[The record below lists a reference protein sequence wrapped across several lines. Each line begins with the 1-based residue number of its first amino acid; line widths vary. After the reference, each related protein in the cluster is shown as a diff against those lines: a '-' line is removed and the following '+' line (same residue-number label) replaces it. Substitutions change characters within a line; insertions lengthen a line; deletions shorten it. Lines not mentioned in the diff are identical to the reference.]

1 MRKVCEV
8 YLVSSA
14 SSDERGVELT
24 FPVSRYE
31 MMDAFEQI
39 HTKSPGDVYWQ
50 VDEFYCFDYLAPH
63 LDESMS
69 IFEFNSLTEQLSKL
83 DSYQETAL
91 EGLLQMQVKNHMQEN
106 SGIITVPELMML
118 AHNVDHCHVLADVHT
133 DTELGKFCA
142 DNDFLPE
149 LTALPDSV
157 YALLDY
163 AKIGKQMRESEAGT
177 FTPHGYVVRTE
188 ELQPLPEHE
197 PQREISYMIRL
208 TLMNHENEQKTAVLD
223 LPANEQRTAVLDL
236 PATEQRLLE
245 VQKEL
250 DAPEWYDAQFTGC
263 DAIAPQLN
271 SMLTDVEDLPRINE
285 LAQSLQELK
294 AGGQLTKFKAVVSA
308 TQCETLEDVF
318 DRIEK
323 LPQYCF
329 ETKIRDKDA
338 LVRDELEFVLGG
350 KDADLIY
357 KHLNREAYAEDVL
370 KQYGA
375 ELTPYGMVNRADF
388 GPLNEPIPEQEE
400 THEPQMGM

>member
-24 FPVSRYE
+24 FPVSQYE

-163 AKIGKQMRESEAGT
+163 AKIGKQMRESEAGA

-188 ELQPLPEHE
+188 ELQPLPDYE
-197 PQREISYMIRL
+197 PQRDINYMIRL

-223 LPANEQRTAVLDL
+223 LPA
-236 PATEQRLLE
+236 TEERLLE

-263 DAIAPQLN
+263 DAIVPQLN
-271 SMLTDVEDLPRINE
+271 TLLTDVEDIPRINE
-285 LAQSLQELK
+285 LAHSLLELK
-294 AGGQLTKFKAVVSA
+294 ANGQLTKFKAVISA

-329 ETKIRDKDA
+329 ETKVCDKDA

-375 ELTPYGMVNRADF
+375 ELTPYGMVNREDF
-388 GPLNEPIPEQEE
+388 GPLHEPIPEQQQEQ
-400 THEPQMGM
+400 TQEPQMGM

>member
-24 FPVSRYE
+24 FPVSQYE

-83 DSYQETAL
+83 DERQETAL
-91 EGLLQMQVKNHMQEN
+91 EGLLQMQVNKHMQEN
-106 SGIITVPELMML
+106 SGPITAQELMML
-118 AHNVDHCHVLADVHT
+118 ASNVDRCQVLADVHT

-163 AKIGKQMRESEAGT
+163 AKIGKQMREDESGV

-188 ELQPLPEHE
+188 ELQPLPDYE
-197 PQREISYMIRL
+197 PQRDINYMIRL

-223 LPANEQRTAVLDL
+223 LPATQERMM
-236 PATEQRLLE
+236 E
-245 VQKEL
+245 VQEEL
-250 DAPEWYDAQFTGC
+250 DAPEWFDAQFTGC

-294 AGGQLTKFKAVVSA
+294 VSGQLTKFKAVVSA
-308 TQCETLEDVF
+308 TQCESLDDVF
-318 DRIEK
+318 DR
-323 LPQYCF
+323 L
-329 ETKIRDKDA
+329 
-338 LVRDELEFVLGG
+338 
-350 KDADLIY
+350 
-357 KHLNREAYAEDVL
+357 
-370 KQYGA
+370 
-375 ELTPYGMVNRADF
+375 
-388 GPLNEPIPEQEE
+388 
-400 THEPQMGM
+400 

>member
-8 YLVSSA
+8 YLVSSSA
-14 SSDERGVELT
+14 TDERGVELT
-24 FPVSRYE
+24 FPVSQYE

-83 DSYQETAL
+83 DERQETAL
-91 EGLLQMQVKNHMQEN
+91 EGLLQMQVNKHMQEN
-106 SGIITVPELMML
+106 SGPITAQELMML
-118 AHNVDHCHVLADVHT
+118 ASNVDRCHVLADVHS
-133 DTELGKFCA
+133 DEDLGKFYA

-149 LTALPDSV
+149 LNDLPDSA

-163 AKIGKQMRESEAGT
+163 AKIGKQMRESEAGV

-188 ELQPLPEHE
+188 ELQPLPDYE
-197 PQREISYMIRL
+197 PQREIFYMIRL

-223 LPANEQRTAVLDL
+223 LPA
-236 PATEQRLLE
+236 TEQRMQE

-250 DAPEWYDAQFTGC
+250 DTPEWFDAQFTGC
-263 DAIAPQLN
+263 DAIVPKLN
-271 SMLTDVEDLPRINE
+271 TMLTDVEDLPRINE
-285 LAQSLQELK
+285 LAHSLQELK
-294 AGGQLTKFKAVVSA
+294 ENGQLTKFKAVVGA
-308 TQCETLEDVF
+308 TKCESLEDVF
-318 DRIEK
+318 DRIAN

-329 ETKIRDKDA
+329 EAKIRDKDA

-375 ELTPYGMVNRADF
+375 EITPYGMVNRADF
-388 GPLNEPIPEQEE
+388 GPLHEPIPEQQQEQ
-400 THEPQMGM
+400 TQEPQMGM

>member
-24 FPVSRYE
+24 FPVSQYE

-83 DSYQETAL
+83 DARQDIAM
-91 EGLLQMQVKNHMQEN
+91 EGLLDMAVQKHMQEN
-106 SGIITVPELMML
+106 SGPIMVQELMML
-118 AHNVDHCHVLADVHT
+118 ASNADRCHVLADVHS
-133 DTELGKFCA
+133 DEDLGKFYVENGFR
-142 DNDFLPE
+142 DDLD
-149 LTALPDSV
+149 ALPDSA

-163 AKIGKQMRESEAGT
+163 AKIGKQMRESEAGV

-188 ELQPLPEHE
+188 ELQPLPDYE
-197 PQREISYMIRL
+197 PQREISYIIRL
-208 TLMNHENEQKTAVLD
+208 TLMNHENEQ
-223 LPANEQRTAVLDL
+223 RTSVLDL

-245 VQKEL
+245 VQEEL
-250 DAPEWYDAQFTGC
+250 DAPEWFDAQFTAC
-263 DAIAPQLN
+263 DAIVPRLN
-271 SMLTDVEDLPRINE
+271 TMLTDVEDLPMINE
-285 LAQSLQELK
+285 LAQALQELK
-294 AGGQLTKFKAVVSA
+294 ASGQLTKFKAVVSA
-308 TQCETLEDVF
+308 TQCESLDDVF
-318 DRIEK
+318 DRLEK

-329 ETKIRDKDA
+329 EAKIRDKDA

-357 KHLNREAYAEDVL
+357 KHLNCEAYAEDVL

-375 ELTPYGMVNRADF
+375 ELTPYGMVNREDF
-388 GPLNEPIPEQEE
+388 GPLHEPIPEQQQEQ
-400 THEPQMGM
+400 TQEPQMGM

>member
-8 YLVSSA
+8 YLVSSSA
-14 SSDERGVELT
+14 SDERGVELT

-31 MMDAFEQI
+31 MIDAFEQI

-69 IFEFNSLTEQLSKL
+69 IFEFNALTEQLSKL
-83 DSYQETAL
+83 DGYQETAL

-118 AHNVDHCHVLADVHT
+118 AHNVEHCHVLADVHT

-163 AKIGKQMRESEAGT
+163 AKIGKQMREDEAGT

-188 ELQPLPEHE
+188 ELEPLPEHE

-223 LPANEQRTAVLDL
+223 LPT
-236 PATEQRLLE
+236 TEQRLLE
-245 VQKEL
+245 VQNEL
-250 DAPEWYDAQFTGC
+250 DAPEWFDAQFTGC
-263 DAIAPQLN
+263 DAIVPRLN
-271 SMLTDVEDLPRINE
+271 SLLTDVEDLPRINE

-294 AGGQLTKFKAVVSA
+294 VSGQLTKFKAVVSA
-308 TQCETLEDVF
+308 TQCETLDDVF

-388 GPLNEPIPEQEE
+388 GPLNEPIPEQKQEQ
-400 THEPQMGM
+400 TQEPQMGM

>member
-8 YLVSSA
+8 YLVSSSA
-14 SSDERGVELT
+14 TDERGVELT
-24 FPVSRYE
+24 FPVSQYE

-163 AKIGKQMRESEAGT
+163 AKIGKQMRESEAGA

-188 ELQPLPEHE
+188 ELQPLPDYE
-197 PQREISYMIRL
+197 PQRDINYMIRL

-223 LPANEQRTAVLDL
+223 LPA
-236 PATEQRLLE
+236 TEERLLE

-263 DAIAPQLN
+263 DAIVPQLN
-271 SMLTDVEDLPRINE
+271 TLLTDVEDIPRINE
-285 LAQSLQELK
+285 LAHSLLELK
-294 AGGQLTKFKAVVSA
+294 ANGQLTKFKAVISA

-375 ELTPYGMVNRADF
+375 ELTPYGMVNREDF
-388 GPLNEPIPEQEE
+388 GPLHEPIPEQQQEQ
-400 THEPQMGM
+400 TQEPQMGM

>member
-24 FPVSRYE
+24 FPVSQYE

-69 IFEFNSLTEQLSKL
+69 IFEFNALTEQLSKL
-83 DSYQETAL
+83 D
-91 EGLLQMQVKNHMQEN
+91 

-118 AHNVDHCHVLADVHT
+118 ASNVDRCHVLADIHT
-133 DTELGKFCA
+133 DEDLGKFYVKNGFRE
-142 DNDFLPE
+142 DLD
-149 LTALPDSV
+149 ALPDSA

-163 AKIGKQMRESEAGT
+163 AKIGKQMRESEAGA

-188 ELQPLPEHE
+188 ELQPLPDYE

-208 TLMNHENEQKTAVLD
+208 ALMNHENEQKTAVLD
-223 LPANEQRTAVLDL
+223 LPA
-236 PATEQRLLE
+236 TEQRMQE

-250 DAPEWYDAQFTGC
+250 DAPEWFDAQFTGC

-271 SMLTDVEDLPRINE
+271 TMLTDVEDLPRINE
-285 LAQSLQELK
+285 LAKSLQELK
-294 AGGQLTKFKAVVSA
+294 ANGQLTKIKAVIGA
-308 TQCETLEDVF
+308 TQCETLDDVF

-329 ETKIRDKDA
+329 ETKICDKDA

-350 KDADLIY
+350 RDADLIY

-375 ELTPYGMVNRADF
+375 EITPYGMVNRADF
-388 GPLNEPIPEQEE
+388 GPLHEPIPEQKQEQAQ
-400 THEPQMGM
+400 EPQMGM

>member
-8 YLVSSA
+8 YLVSSTA
-14 SSDERGVELT
+14 SDERGVELT
-24 FPVSRYE
+24 FPVSQYE

-39 HTKSPGDVYWQ
+39 HTKMPGDVYWQ

-83 DSYQETAL
+83 DERQETAL
-91 EGLLQMQVKNHMQEN
+91 EGLVQMQVKNHMQEN

-118 AHNVDHCHVLADVHT
+118 AANVNRCHVLADIHT
-133 DTELGKFCA
+133 DEDIGKFYVKNGFRE
-142 DNDFLPE
+142 DLD
-149 LTALPDSV
+149 ALPDSA

-163 AKIGKQMRESEAGT
+163 AKIGKQMREDEAGT

-188 ELQPLPEHE
+188 ELQPLPDFE
-197 PQREISYMIRL
+197 PQREIFYMIRL
-208 TLMNHENEQKTAVLD
+208 TLMNHENEQRAS
-223 LPANEQRTAVLDL
+223 VLDL

-245 VQKEL
+245 VQEEL
-250 DAPEWYDAQFTGC
+250 DAPEWFDAQFTGC

-271 SMLTDVEDLPRINE
+271 TLLTDVEDLPRINE

-294 AGGQLTKFKAVVSA
+294 ASGQLTKFKAVVGA
-308 TQCETLEDVF
+308 TQCESLDDVF

-329 ETKIRDKDA
+329 ETKIRDSDA

-350 KDADLIY
+350 RDADLIY
-357 KHLNREAYAEDVL
+357 KHLNCEAYAEDVL

-375 ELTPYGMVNRADF
+375 EITPYGMVNREDF
-388 GPLNEPIPEQEE
+388 GPLHESIPEQQQEQ
-400 THEPQMGM
+400 TQEPQMGM

>member
-24 FPVSRYE
+24 FPVSQYE

-91 EGLLQMQVKNHMQEN
+91 EGLLQMQVNKHMQEN
-106 SGIITVPELMML
+106 GGPITVQELMML

-163 AKIGKQMRESEAGT
+163 AKIGKQMREDEAGV

-188 ELQPLPEHE
+188 ELQPLPDYE
-197 PQREISYMIRL
+197 PQRDINYMIRL
-208 TLMNHENEQKTAVLD
+208 ALMNHENEQKTAVLD
-223 LPANEQRTAVLDL
+223 LPA
-236 PATEQRLLE
+236 TEQRMQE

-250 DAPEWYDAQFTGC
+250 DAPEWFDAQFTGC

-271 SMLTDVEDLPRINE
+271 TLLTDVEDLPKINE
-285 LAQSLQELK
+285 LAKSLQELK
-294 AGGQLTKFKAVVSA
+294 ASGQLTKFKAVVSA
-308 TQCETLEDVF
+308 TQCETLDDVF
-318 DRIEK
+318 DRLEK
-323 LPQYCF
+323 LSQYCF
-329 ETKIRDKDA
+329 ETKICDKDA
-338 LVRDELEFVLGG
+338 LVRDELDFVLGG
-350 KDADLIY
+350 RDADLIY

-375 ELTPYGMVNRADF
+375 EITPYGMVNREDF
-388 GPLNEPIPEQEE
+388 GPLHEPIPEQKQEQ
-400 THEPQMGM
+400 TQEPQMGM

>member
-24 FPVSRYE
+24 FPVSQYE

-63 LDESMS
+63 LDENMS

-91 EGLLQMQVKNHMQEN
+91 EGLLQMQVNKHMQEN
-106 SGIITVPELMML
+106 GGPITVQELMML

-149 LTALPDSV
+149 LTALPDSA

-163 AKIGKQMRESEAGT
+163 AKIGKQMREDEAGT

-188 ELQPLPEHE
+188 ELQPLPDYE
-197 PQREISYMIRL
+197 PQWEINYMIRL
-208 TLMNHENEQKTAVLD
+208 TLMNHENERK
-223 LPANEQRTAVLDL
+223 TAVLDL
-236 PATEQRLLE
+236 PATEQRMQE

-250 DAPEWYDAQFTGC
+250 DTPEWYDAQFTDC
-263 DAIAPQLN
+263 DAIVPRLN
-271 SMLTDVEDLPRINE
+271 TLLTDVEDLPRINE

-294 AGGQLTKFKAVVSA
+294 VSGQLTKFKAVVSA

-329 ETKIRDKDA
+329 ETKIRDSDA

-375 ELTPYGMVNRADF
+375 EITPYGMVNREDF
-388 GPLNEPIPEQEE
+388 GPLHEPIPEQQQEQMQ
-400 THEPQMGM
+400 EPQMGM

>member
-1 MRKVCEV
+1 MNKVCEV
-8 YLVSSA
+8 YLA
-14 SSDERGVELT
+14 TDDEHGVELSL
-24 FPVSRYE
+24 PVSQYE

-63 LDESMS
+63 LDENMS

-83 DSYQETAL
+83 DERQETAL
-91 EGLLQMQVKNHMQEN
+91 EGLLQMQVDKHVQEN

-118 AHNVDHCHVLADVHT
+118 AANVNRCHVLADIHT
-133 DTELGKFCA
+133 DEDIGKFYVKNGFRE
-142 DNDFLPE
+142 DLD
-149 LTALPDSV
+149 ALPDSA

-163 AKIGKQMRESEAGT
+163 AKIGKQMREDEAGT

-188 ELQPLPEHE
+188 ELQPLPDFE
-197 PQREISYMIRL
+197 PQREIFYMIRL

-223 LPANEQRTAVLDL
+223 LPA
-236 PATEQRLLE
+236 TEQRLLE
-245 VQKEL
+245 VQEEL
-250 DAPEWYDAQFTGC
+250 DAPEWFDAQFTGC

-271 SMLTDVEDLPRINE
+271 SMLTDVEELPRINE
-285 LAQSLQELK
+285 LAHSIQELK
-294 AGGQLTKFKAVVSA
+294 ASGQLTKFKAVVSA
-308 TQCETLEDVF
+308 TQCESLDDVF

-329 ETKIRDKDA
+329 ETKIRDSDA

-350 KDADLIY
+350 RDADLIY
-357 KHLNREAYAEDVL
+357 KHLNCEAYAEDVL

-375 ELTPYGMVNRADF
+375 EITPYGMVNREDF
-388 GPLNEPIPEQEE
+388 GPLHEPIPEQQQEQ
-400 THEPQMGM
+400 TQEPQMGM

>member
-1 MRKVCEV
+1 MRKVCEI

-24 FPVSRYE
+24 FPVSQYE

-63 LDESMS
+63 LDENMS
-69 IFEFNSLTEQLSKL
+69 IFEFNSLTAQLSKL
-83 DSYQETAL
+83 DERQETAL
-91 EGLLQMQVKNHMQEN
+91 EGLLQMQADKHMQEN
-106 SGIITVPELMML
+106 SGIMML
-118 AHNVDHCHVLADVHT
+118 ASNVDRCHVLADVHS
-133 DTELGKFCA
+133 DEALGKFYVENGFRE
-142 DNDFLPE
+142 DLD
-149 LTALPDSV
+149 ALPDSA

-163 AKIGKQMRESEAGT
+163 AKIGKQMREDEGGV

-188 ELQPLPEHE
+188 ELQPLPDYE
-197 PQREISYMIRL
+197 PQRNINYMIRL
-208 TLMNHENEQKTAVLD
+208 TLMNHENEQ
-223 LPANEQRTAVLDL
+223 RTAILDL

-245 VQKEL
+245 VQEEL
-250 DAPEWYDAQFTGC
+250 DAPEWFDAQFTGC
-263 DAIAPQLN
+263 DAIVPQLN
-271 SMLTDVEDLPRINE
+271 AMLTDVEDLPRINE

-294 AGGQLTKFKAVVSA
+294 ASGQLTKLKAVLGA
-308 TQCETLEDVF
+308 TQCETLDDVF

-357 KHLNREAYAEDVL
+357 KHLNCEAYAEDVL

-375 ELTPYGMVNRADF
+375 ELTPYGMVNREDF
-388 GPLNEPIPEQEE
+388 GPLHEPIPEQQQEQ
-400 THEPQMGM
+400 TQEPQMGM

>member
-8 YLVSSA
+8 YLVSSSA
-14 SSDERGVELT
+14 TDERGVELT
-24 FPVSRYE
+24 FPVSQYE

-39 HTKSPGDVYWQ
+39 RTKSPGDVYWQ

-83 DSYQETAL
+83 DARQEIAM
-91 EGLLQMQVKNHMQEN
+91 EGLLDMAVQKHMQEN
-106 SGIITVPELMML
+106 SGPIMVQELMML
-118 AHNVDHCHVLADVHT
+118 ASNVDRCHVLADVHS
-133 DTELGKFCA
+133 DEDLGKFYVENGFR
-142 DNDFLPE
+142 DDLD
-149 LTALPDSV
+149 ALPDSA

-163 AKIGKQMRESEAGT
+163 AKIGKQMRESEAGV

-188 ELQPLPEHE
+188 ELQPLPDYES
-197 PQREISYMIRL
+197 QRDTNYMIRL
-208 TLMNHENEQKTAVLD
+208 TLMNHEND
-223 LPANEQRTAVLDL
+223 QRTAVLDL
-236 PATEQRLLE
+236 PATEQRMQE

-250 DAPEWYDAQFTGC
+250 DAPEWFDAQFTGC

-271 SMLTDVEDLPRINE
+271 TLLTDVEDLPRINE
-285 LAQSLQELK
+285 LAQALQELK
-294 AGGQLTKFKAVVSA
+294 ASGQLTKFKAVVSA
-308 TQCETLEDVF
+308 TQCESLDDVF
-318 DRIEK
+318 DRLEK

-329 ETKIRDKDA
+329 EAKIRDKDA

-357 KHLNREAYAEDVL
+357 KHLNCEAYAEDVL

-375 ELTPYGMVNRADF
+375 ELTPYGMVNREDF
-388 GPLNEPIPEQEE
+388 GPLNEPIPEQKQEQ
-400 THEPQMGM
+400 TQEPQMGM

>member
-24 FPVSRYE
+24 FPVSQYE

-83 DSYQETAL
+83 DARQEIAM
-91 EGLLQMQVKNHMQEN
+91 EGLLDMAVQKHMQEN
-106 SGIITVPELMML
+106 SGSIMVQELMML
-118 AHNVDHCHVLADVHT
+118 ASNVDRCHVLADVHSNE
-133 DTELGKFCA
+133 DLGKFYVENGFRE
-142 DNDFLPE
+142 DLD
-149 LTALPDSV
+149 ALPDSA

-163 AKIGKQMRESEAGT
+163 AKIGKQMCESEAGT

-197 PQREISYMIRL
+197 PQRDINYMIRL
-208 TLMNHENEQKTAVLD
+208 ALMNHENEQKTAVLD
-223 LPANEQRTAVLDL
+223 LPA
-236 PATEQRLLE
+236 TEQRLLE
-245 VQKEL
+245 VQEEL

-263 DAIAPQLN
+263 DAIVPQLN
-271 SMLTDVEDLPRINE
+271 TLLTDVADLPRINE
-285 LAQSLQELK
+285 LAQALQELK
-294 AGGQLTKFKAVVSA
+294 ASGQLTKVKAVVGA
-308 TQCETLEDVF
+308 TQCETLDDVF
-318 DRIEK
+318 DRLEK
-323 LPQYCF
+323 LTQYCF
-329 ETKIRDKDA
+329 EAKIRDKDA

-357 KHLNREAYAEDVL
+357 KHLNCEAYAEDVL

-388 GPLNEPIPEQEE
+388 GPLNEPIPEQQQEQE
-400 THEPQMGM
+400 PSQEPQMGM

>member
-8 YLVSSA
+8 YLVSSSA
-14 SSDERGVELT
+14 TDERGVELT
-24 FPVSRYE
+24 FPVSQYE

-83 DSYQETAL
+83 DARQEIAM
-91 EGLLQMQVKNHMQEN
+91 EGLLNMTVQEH
-106 SGIITVPELMML
+106 SGSITVQELMML
-118 AHNVDHCHVLADVHT
+118 AANVNRCHVLADIHT
-133 DTELGKFCA
+133 DEDLGKFYVKNGFRE
-142 DNDFLPE
+142 DLD
-149 LTALPDSV
+149 ALPDSA

-177 FTPHGYVVRTE
+177 FSPHGYVVRTE
-188 ELQPLPEHE
+188 ELQPLPDFE

-208 TLMNHENEQKTAVLD
+208 TLINHE
-223 LPANEQRTAVLDL
+223 NEQRTAVLDL
-236 PATEQRLLE
+236 PTTEQRLLE
-245 VQKEL
+245 VQNEL
-250 DAPEWYDAQFTGC
+250 DAPEWFDAQFTGC

-271 SMLTDVEDLPRINE
+271 TLLTDVEDLPKINE
-285 LAQSLQELK
+285 LAKSLQELK
-294 AGGQLTKFKAVVSA
+294 ASGQLTKFKAVVGA
-308 TQCETLEDVF
+308 TQCETLDDVF

-375 ELTPYGMVNRADF
+375 EITPYGMVNREDF
-388 GPLNEPIPEQEE
+388 GPLHEPISEQQQERSQ
-400 THEPQMGM
+400 EPQMGM

>member
-8 YLVSSA
+8 YLVSSSA
-14 SSDERGVELT
+14 TDERGVELT
-24 FPVSRYE
+24 FPVSQYE

-83 DSYQETAL
+83 DERQETAL
-91 EGLLQMQVKNHMQEN
+91 EGLLQMQVNKHMQEN
-106 SGIITVPELMML
+106 GGPITVQELMML

-133 DTELGKFCA
+133 DTELGKFCE

-163 AKIGKQMRESEAGT
+163 AKIGKQMREDESGV

-197 PQREISYMIRL
+197 SQREITYMIRL
-208 TLMNHENEQKTAVLD
+208 TLMNHENEQ
-223 LPANEQRTAVLDL
+223 RTAILDL
-236 PATEQRLLE
+236 PATEARLLE

-250 DAPEWYDAQFTGC
+250 DAPEWFDAQFTGC
-263 DAIAPQLN
+263 DAIVPQLN
-271 SMLTDVEDLPRINE
+271 TLLTDVEDLPRINE

-308 TQCETLEDVF
+308 TKCESLDDVF
-318 DRIEK
+318 DRLEK
-323 LPQYCF
+323 LSQYCF
-329 ETKIRDKDA
+329 EIKIRNKDA

-357 KHLNREAYAEDVL
+357 KHLNCEAYAEDVL

-375 ELTPYGMVNRADF
+375 EITPYGMVNRADF
-388 GPLNEPIPEQEE
+388 GPLNEPIPEQKQEQ
-400 THEPQMGM
+400 TQEPQMGM

>member
-1 MRKVCEV
+1 MRKVCEI
-8 YLVSSA
+8 YLASSGA
-14 SSDERGVELT
+14 SDERGVELA
-24 FPVSRYE
+24 FPVSQYE

-63 LDESMS
+63 LDENMS

-83 DSYQETAL
+83 GGYQETAL
-91 EGLLQMQVKNHMQEN
+91 EGLLQMQMNKHMQEN
-106 SGIITVPELMML
+106 SGIITVPELML
-118 AHNVDHCHVLADVHT
+118 LTSNVDRCHVLADVHS
-133 DTELGKFCA
+133 DEALGKFYVENGFRE
-142 DNDFLPE
+142 DLD
-149 LTALPDSV
+149 ALPDSA

-163 AKIGKQMRESEAGT
+163 AKIGKQMRESEAGV

-188 ELQPLPEHE
+188 ELEPLPEHE

-223 LPANEQRTAVLDL
+223 LPA
-236 PATEQRLLE
+236 TEQRMQE

-263 DAIAPQLN
+263 DAIVPRLN
-271 SMLTDVEDLPRINE
+271 TMLTDVEDLPRINE
-285 LAQSLQELK
+285 LAQALQELK
-294 AGGQLTKFKAVVSA
+294 ANGQLTKIKAVIGA
-308 TQCETLEDVF
+308 TQCETLDDVF

-329 ETKIRDKDA
+329 ETKIRDSDA

-375 ELTPYGMVNRADF
+375 EITPYGMVNREDF
-388 GPLNEPIPEQEE
+388 GPLHEPIPEQHQEQ
-400 THEPQMGM
+400 TQEPQMGM

>member
-8 YLVSSA
+8 YLVSSSA
-14 SSDERGVELT
+14 SDEHGVELT
-24 FPVSRYE
+24 FPVSQYE

-39 HTKSPGDVYWQ
+39 RTKMPGDVYWQ

-83 DSYQETAL
+83 DERQEIAM
-91 EGLLQMQVKNHMQEN
+91 EGLLNMAVQKHVQEH

-118 AHNVDHCHVLADVHT
+118 ASNVDRCHVLANVHT
-133 DTELGKFCA
+133 NEDLGKFYA

-149 LTALPDSV
+149 LNDLPDSV
-157 YALLDY
+157 YNLLDY
-163 AKIGKQMRESEAGT
+163 AKIGKQMREDESGV

-188 ELQPLPEHE
+188 ELQPLPDHE
-197 PQREISYMIRL
+197 PQRDINYMIRL

-223 LPANEQRTAVLDL
+223 LPA
-236 PATEQRLLE
+236 TEQRLLE
-245 VQKEL
+245 VQEEL

-263 DAIAPQLN
+263 DTIVPQLN
-271 SMLTDVEDLPRINE
+271 TMLTDVEDLPRIND
-285 LAQSLQELK
+285 LAQALQELK
-294 AGGQLTKFKAVVSA
+294 ANGQLTKFKAVVGA
-308 TQCETLEDVF
+308 TQCETLDDVL
-318 DRIEK
+318 DRLEK

-329 ETKIRDKDA
+329 EAKIRDKDA

-388 GPLNEPIPEQEE
+388 GPLHEPIPEQQQEQ
-400 THEPQMGM
+400 TQEPQMGM

>member
-50 VDEFYCFDYLAPH
+50 VDEFYCFDYLATH
-63 LDESMS
+63 LDENMS

-83 DSYQETAL
+83 DDYQETAL
-91 EGLLQMQVKNHMQEN
+91 EGLLQMQVNKHMQEN
-106 SGIITVPELMML
+106 SGPITAQELMML

-163 AKIGKQMRESEAGT
+163 AKIGKQMRESEAGA

-188 ELQPLPEHE
+188 ELQPLPDYE
-197 PQREISYMIRL
+197 PQRDINYMIRL
-208 TLMNHENEQKTAVLD
+208 ALMNHENEQKTAVLD
-223 LPANEQRTAVLDL
+223 LPATQERMM
-236 PATEQRLLE
+236 E
-245 VQKEL
+245 VQEEL
-250 DAPEWYDAQFTGC
+250 DAPEWFDAQFTAC
-263 DAIAPQLN
+263 EAIVPQLN
-271 SMLTDVEDLPRINE
+271 SMLTDVEDLPRIND
-285 LAQSLQELK
+285 LAQALQELK
-294 AGGQLTKFKAVVSA
+294 ANGQLTKFKAVVGA
-308 TQCETLEDVF
+308 TQCETLDDVL
-318 DRIEK
+318 DRLEK
-323 LPQYCF
+323 LSQYCF
-329 ETKIRDKDA
+329 EAKIRDKDA

-350 KDADLIY
+350 RDADLIY
-357 KHLNREAYAEDVL
+357 KHMNCEAYAEDVL

-375 ELTPYGMVNRADF
+375 EITPYGMVNRADF
-388 GPLNEPIPEQEE
+388 GPLNEPIPEQKQEQ
-400 THEPQMGM
+400 TQEPQMGM

>member
-8 YLVSSA
+8 YLVSST

-24 FPVSRYE
+24 FPVSQYE

-83 DSYQETAL
+83 DERQETAL
-91 EGLLQMQVKNHMQEN
+91 EGLLQMQVDKHVQEN

-118 AHNVDHCHVLADVHT
+118 AANVNRCHVLADIHT
-133 DTELGKFCA
+133 DEDLGKFYA

-149 LTALPDSV
+149 LNDLPDSV
-157 YALLDY
+157 YDLLDY
-163 AKIGKQMRESEAGT
+163 AKIGKQMREDESGV

-188 ELQPLPEHE
+188 ELEPLPGHE

-208 TLMNHENEQKTAVLD
+208 ALMNHENEQKTAVLD
-223 LPANEQRTAVLDL
+223 LPA
-236 PATEQRLLE
+236 TEERLLE
-245 VQKEL
+245 VQKKL
-250 DAPEWYDAQFTGC
+250 DAPEWFDAQFTGC

-271 SMLTDVEDLPRINE
+271 TMLTDVEDLPRINE
-285 LAQSLQELK
+285 LARSLQELK
-294 AGGQLTKFKAVVSA
+294 ASGLLTKFKAVVGA
-308 TQCETLEDVF
+308 TQCESLDDVF

-329 ETKIRDKDA
+329 ETKICDKDA

-357 KHLNREAYAEDVL
+357 KHLNCEAYAEDVL

-375 ELTPYGMVNRADF
+375 EITPYGMVNRADF
-388 GPLNEPIPEQEE
+388 GPLHEPIPEQQQEQ
-400 THEPQMGM
+400 TQEPQMGM

>member
-1 MRKVCEV
+1 MRKVCEI

-24 FPVSRYE
+24 FPVSQYE

-63 LDESMS
+63 LDENMS

-83 DSYQETAL
+83 DERQEIAM
-91 EGLLQMQVKNHMQEN
+91 EGLLNMAVQKHMQEH

-118 AHNVDHCHVLADVHT
+118 ASNADHCHVLADVHS
-133 DTELGKFCA
+133 DEALGKFYA

-149 LTALPDSV
+149 LNDLPDSV
-157 YALLDY
+157 YDLLDY
-163 AKIGKQMRESEAGT
+163 AKIGKQMRESEAGV

-188 ELQPLPEHE
+188 ELQPLPDYE

-208 TLMNHENEQKTAVLD
+208 TLMNHENERK
-223 LPANEQRTAVLDL
+223 TAVLDL

-250 DAPEWYDAQFTGC
+250 DAPEWFDAQFTSC

-271 SMLTDVEDLPRINE
+271 TLLTDVEDLPRINE

-294 AGGQLTKFKAVVSA
+294 ASGQLTKFKAVVGA
-308 TQCETLEDVF
+308 TQCESLDDVF
-318 DRIEK
+318 DRIER

-338 LVRDELEFVLGG
+338 LVRDELDFVLGG

-357 KHLNREAYAEDVL
+357 KHLNCEAYAEDVL

-375 ELTPYGMVNRADF
+375 EITSYGMVNREDF
-388 GPLNEPIPEQEE
+388 GPLHEPIPEQQQEQ
-400 THEPQMGM
+400 TQEPQMGM

>member
-24 FPVSRYE
+24 FPVSQYE

-91 EGLLQMQVKNHMQEN
+91 EGLLQMQVNKHMQEN
-106 SGIITVPELMML
+106 GGIITVPELMML

-163 AKIGKQMRESEAGT
+163 AKIGKQMRESEAGV

-223 LPANEQRTAVLDL
+223 LPA
-236 PATEQRLLE
+236 TEQRMQE

-263 DAIAPQLN
+263 DAIVPRLN
-271 SMLTDVEDLPRINE
+271 TLLTDVEDLPRINE
-285 LAQSLQELK
+285 LAQALQELK
-294 AGGQLTKFKAVVSA
+294 ASGLLTKFKAVVGA
-308 TQCETLEDVF
+308 TQCETLDDVF

-375 ELTPYGMVNRADF
+375 EITPYGMVNRADF
-388 GPLNEPIPEQEE
+388 GPLNEPIPEQQQEQ
-400 THEPQMGM
+400 TQEPQMGM

>member
-8 YLVSSA
+8 YLVSSSA
-14 SSDERGVELT
+14 TDERGVELT
-24 FPVSRYE
+24 FPVSQYE

-63 LDESMS
+63 LDENMS

-91 EGLLQMQVKNHMQEN
+91 EGLLQMQVNKHMQEN
-106 SGIITVPELMML
+106 GGPITVQELMML

-163 AKIGKQMRESEAGT
+163 AKIGKQMRESEAGA
-177 FTPHGYVVRTE
+177 FTPHGYVVRAE
-188 ELQPLPEHE
+188 ELQPLPDYE

-208 TLMNHENEQKTAVLD
+208 TLMNHENEQRAS
-223 LPANEQRTAVLDL
+223 VLDL

-245 VQKEL
+245 VQNEL
-250 DAPEWYDAQFTGC
+250 DAPEWFDAQFTAC
-263 DAIAPQLN
+263 DAIVPRLN
-271 SMLTDVEDLPRINE
+271 TLLTDVEDLPRINK

-294 AGGQLTKFKAVVSA
+294 VSGQLTKFKAVVSA

-329 ETKIRDKDA
+329 ETKIRDSDA

-375 ELTPYGMVNRADF
+375 EITPYGMVNREDF
-388 GPLNEPIPEQEE
+388 GPLHEPISEQQQEQ
-400 THEPQMGM
+400 TQEPQMGM

>member
-8 YLVSSA
+8 YLISSNA
-14 SSDERGVELT
+14 SDERGVELT
-24 FPVSRYE
+24 FPVSQYE

-83 DSYQETAL
+83 DERQETAL

-163 AKIGKQMRESEAGT
+163 AKIGKQMREDEAGV

-188 ELQPLPEHE
+188 ELEPLPDYE

-223 LPANEQRTAVLDL
+223 LPATQERMM
-236 PATEQRLLE
+236 E
-245 VQKEL
+245 VQEKL
-250 DAPEWYDAQFTGC
+250 DAPEWFDAQFTDC

-271 SMLTDVEDLPRINE
+271 TMLTDMEDLPRINE
-285 LAQSLQELK
+285 LAQSLQKLK
-294 AGGQLTKFKAVVSA
+294 ASGQLTKFKAVVSA
-308 TQCETLEDVF
+308 TQCESLDDVF

-375 ELTPYGMVNRADF
+375 EITPYGMVNREDF
-388 GPLNEPIPEQEE
+388 GPLHEPISEQQQEQMQ
-400 THEPQMGM
+400 EPQMGM

>member
-63 LDESMS
+63 LDENMS
-69 IFEFNSLTEQLSKL
+69 IFEFNTLAQQLSKM
-83 DSYQETAL
+83 DEWQETAL
-91 EGLLQMQVKNHMQEN
+91 AGLLQMQVNKHMQEN
-106 SGIITVPELMML
+106 GGIITVPELMML
-118 AHNVDHCHVLADVHT
+118 ASNVDRCQVLADIHT
-133 DTELGKFCA
+133 DEALGKFYVENGFRE
-142 DNDFLPE
+142 DLD
-149 LTALPDSV
+149 ALPDSA

-163 AKIGKQMRESEAGT
+163 AKIGKQMREDEAGT

-188 ELQPLPEHE
+188 ELQPLPDYE
-197 PQREISYMIRL
+197 PQRDINYMIRL
-208 TLMNHENEQKTAVLD
+208 ALMNHE
-223 LPANEQRTAVLDL
+223 NEQRTAVLDL
-236 PATEQRLLE
+236 PATEQRMQE

-250 DAPEWYDAQFTGC
+250 DALEWFDAQFTGC

-285 LAQSLQELK
+285 LAKSLQELK
-294 AGGQLTKFKAVVSA
+294 ASGQLTKFKAVVGA
-308 TQCETLEDVF
+308 TQCESLDDVF
-318 DRIEK
+318 DRLEK

-329 ETKIRDKDA
+329 ETKIRDSDA

-375 ELTPYGMVNRADF
+375 EITPYGMVNREDF
-388 GPLNEPIPEQEE
+388 GPLLEPIPEQQQEQ
-400 THEPQMGM
+400 TQKPQMGM

>member
-8 YLVSSA
+8 YLVSSSA
-14 SSDERGVELT
+14 TDERGVELA
-24 FPVSRYE
+24 FPVSQYE

-83 DSYQETAL
+83 DDYQETAL
-91 EGLLQMQVKNHMQEN
+91 EGLLQMQVKKHMQEN

-177 FTPHGYVVRTE
+177 FSPHGYVVRTE
-188 ELQPLPEHE
+188 ELQPLPDRE

-223 LPANEQRTAVLDL
+223 LPT
-236 PATEQRLLE
+236 TEQRLLE
-245 VQKEL
+245 VQEEL
-250 DAPEWYDAQFTGC
+250 DAPEWFDAQFTGC

-285 LAQSLQELK
+285 LAQALQELK
-294 AGGQLTKFKAVVSA
+294 ASGQLTKFKAVVGA
-308 TQCETLEDVF
+308 TKCESLDDVF
-318 DRIEK
+318 DRLEK
-323 LPQYCF
+323 LSQYCF
-329 ETKIRDKDA
+329 ETKICDKDA

-375 ELTPYGMVNRADF
+375 EITPYGMVNREDF
-388 GPLNEPIPEQEE
+388 GPLHEPISEQQQEQ
-400 THEPQMGM
+400 TQEPQMGM

>member
-24 FPVSRYE
+24 FPVNQYE

-83 DSYQETAL
+83 DARQEIAM
-91 EGLLQMQVKNHMQEN
+91 EGLLDMAVQKHMQEN
-106 SGIITVPELMML
+106 SGPIMVQELMML
-118 AHNVDHCHVLADVHT
+118 ASNVDRCHVLADVHS
-133 DTELGKFCA
+133 DEDLGKFYVENGFR
-142 DNDFLPE
+142 DDLD
-149 LTALPDSV
+149 ALPDSA

-163 AKIGKQMRESEAGT
+163 AKIGKQMRESEAGV

-188 ELQPLPEHE
+188 ELQPLPDYES
-197 PQREISYMIRL
+197 QRDTNYMIRL
-208 TLMNHENEQKTAVLD
+208 TLMNHEND
-223 LPANEQRTAVLDL
+223 QRTAVLDL
-236 PATEQRLLE
+236 PATEQRMQE

-250 DAPEWYDAQFTGC
+250 DAPEWFDAQFTGC

-271 SMLTDVEDLPRINE
+271 TLLTDVEDLPRINE
-285 LAQSLQELK
+285 LAQALQELK
-294 AGGQLTKFKAVVSA
+294 ASGQLTKFKAVVSA
-308 TQCETLEDVF
+308 TQCESLDDVF
-318 DRIEK
+318 DRLEK

-329 ETKIRDKDA
+329 EAKIRDKDA

-357 KHLNREAYAEDVL
+357 KHLNCEAYAEDVL

-375 ELTPYGMVNRADF
+375 ELTPYGMVNREDF
-388 GPLNEPIPEQEE
+388 GPLHEPIPEQQQEQ
-400 THEPQMGM
+400 TQEPQMGM

>member
-14 SSDERGVELT
+14 ASDERGVELT
-24 FPVSRYE
+24 FPVSQYE

-83 DSYQETAL
+83 DERQETEL
-91 EGLLQMQVKNHMQEN
+91 EGLLQMQVNKHMQEN
-106 SGIITVPELMML
+106 GGPITVQELMML
-118 AHNVDHCHVLADVHT
+118 AHNVDRCHVLADVHT

-163 AKIGKQMRESEAGT
+163 AKIGKQMRESEAGV

-188 ELQPLPEHE
+188 ELQPLPDHE
-197 PQREISYMIRL
+197 PQRDINYMIRL
-208 TLMNHENEQKTAVLD
+208 ALMNHE
-223 LPANEQRTAVLDL
+223 NEQRTAVLDL
-236 PATEQRLLE
+236 PATEQRMQE

-250 DAPEWYDAQFTGC
+250 DAPEWFDAQFTGC
-263 DAIAPQLN
+263 DTIAPQLN

-294 AGGQLTKFKAVVSA
+294 VSGQLTKFKAVVSA
-308 TQCETLEDVF
+308 TQCETLDDVF
-318 DRIEK
+318 DRLEK

-375 ELTPYGMVNRADF
+375 EITPYGMVNREDF
-388 GPLNEPIPEQEE
+388 GPLHEPIPEQKQEQ
-400 THEPQMGM
+400 TLEPQMGM

>member
-14 SSDERGVELT
+14 ASDERGVELT
-24 FPVSRYE
+24 FPVSQYE

-63 LDESMS
+63 LNENMS

-83 DSYQETAL
+83 DERQEIAM
-91 EGLLQMQVKNHMQEN
+91 EGLLNMAVQKHMQEH

-118 AHNVDHCHVLADVHT
+118 ASNADHCHVLADVHS
-133 DTELGKFCA
+133 DEALGKFYA

-149 LTALPDSV
+149 LNDLPDSV
-157 YALLDY
+157 YDLLDY
-163 AKIGKQMRESEAGT
+163 AKIGKQMRESEAGV

-188 ELQPLPEHE
+188 ELQPLPDYE

-208 TLMNHENEQKTAVLD
+208 TLMNHENERK
-223 LPANEQRTAVLDL
+223 TAVLDL

-250 DAPEWYDAQFTGC
+250 DAPEWFDAQFTSC

-271 SMLTDVEDLPRINE
+271 TLLTDVEDLPRINE

-294 AGGQLTKFKAVVSA
+294 ASGQLTKFKAVVGA
-308 TQCETLEDVF
+308 TQCESLDDVF
-318 DRIEK
+318 DRIER

-338 LVRDELEFVLGG
+338 LVRDELDFVLGG

-357 KHLNREAYAEDVL
+357 KHLNCEAYAEDVL

-375 ELTPYGMVNRADF
+375 EITSYGMVNREDF
-388 GPLNEPIPEQEE
+388 GPLHEPIPEQQQEQ
-400 THEPQMGM
+400 TQEPQMGM